1 LIIFVTDYFI
11 RLFISRDKKRYFI
24 DNIFDLIA
32 ILPFNSAFRIFRI
45 AKLTKVFKVVK
56 ITKIAK
62 FTKVATYSM
71 RLFKKTRR
79 FFDTNGFKYM
89 VLITMTF
96 IVIGGLLIHYV
107 EEISFL
113 DGIWWAFVTAT
124 TVGYGD
130 ISPNTVLGRLI
141 ATVLM
146 LTGIGLIGALTS
158 TITTYF
164 FIKKLI
170 ERLSMKY

>member
-1 LIIFVTDYFI
+1 MADNSCYVILIIFVTDYFI

-113 DGIWWAFVTAT
+113 DGIWWAFVTA
-124 TVGYGD
+124 
-130 ISPNTVLGRLI
+130 NTVLGRLI